1 MSDKLKPCPFCG
13 GEAVIES
20 ITPIVL
26 LPTEEDCETRTA
38 LWSIRPCAYDL
49 KSMIFAD
56 GFESVDDFWKF
67 FVEHYGSQPIEMV
80 VIRWADFKE
89 EKDERR

>member
-1 MSDKLKPCPFCG
+1 MSYMDRTFCP
-13 GEAVIES
+13 
-20 ITPIVL
+20 PN
-26 LPTEEDCETRTA
+26 
-38 LWSIRPCAYDL
+38 
-49 KSMIFAD
+49 FAD